1 MKFSTIAIFAF
12 VFTVDV
18 WALNHDIRNYRNKTD
33 ELGKP
38 SSKKRQTV
46 TKINIGIDVFLMI
59 LMLWYLI
66 SSFSQLGA

>member
-12 VFTVDV
+12 VFTVDI
-18 WALNHDIRNYRNKTD
+18 WALIHDIRNYRNKTD

-38 SSKKRQTV
+38 SSKKRQMV

-66 SSFSQLGA
+66 SIFSQPGV

>member
-12 VFTVDV
+12 VFTVDI
-18 WALNHDIRNYRNKTD
+18 WALIHDIRNYRNKTD

-66 SSFSQLGA
+66 SIFSQPGV

>member
-18 WALNHDIRNYRNKTD
+18 WALNHDIKNYRNKTD
-33 ELGKP
+33 ELGKA

-66 SSFSQLGA
+66 SIFSQLGV

>member
-12 VFTVDV
+12 VFTVDI
-18 WALNHDIRNYRNKTD
+18 WALIHDIRNYRNKTD

-38 SSKKRQTV
+38 SSKKRQMV

-66 SSFSQLGA
+66 SGFSQLGA